1 MKSALIILLSYFLLF
16 ADLLSQPV
24 KHTLPSNTTS
34 LGESLKQLE
43 KKFGVHFAFDPALAA
58 GYQVPADYYGNT
70 LQEILHELLYQTP
83 FEAVLQD
90 KSHYLLVPE
99 PAKKM
104 RIESQ
109 GYNDNLISASGRI
122 YDAISSEPLER
133 VTVIL
138 LPDYIVS
145 ETDSLGKFLV
155 QSKSRFSVH
164 WLEFRY
170 LGYETSRAD
179 LKIGSNKNLNVR
191 LNTDLQT
198 LTPITIS
205 SAAGIDDIRSLRSTK
220 IYDFQLNRTMAFH
233 DPMRAAQQISGIDA
247 TNDVS
252 SALHVRGSQ
261 SEENHMRL
269 DELNLYAIDHFYGL
283 FSAINPFLVSEMEV
297 FKSFFPA
304 EYGGKTASYFL
315 MTTPT
320 PSNHWSGKAELSLI
334 STNAFIESPK
344 SDRINFQLAGRI
356 TNGTIGKSGFLSNV
370 LESGQGNVQTLERGS
385 QQLIS
390 IQPDFSFYDTYSK
403 IKFPIGKKASA
414 HLAGFLS
421 RDHLNS
427 SYNSNY
433 TIMRDSFVEG
443 YEDTTTWK
451 NFSANAGFSYDWS
464 SNQKSSVEANFSEI
478 KQNKAILSTLD
489 IFSTRNNINL
499 SEKTIYQ
506 HYMNTRQMQF
516 VHQVSLKVADIKLG
530 AEYNDYRTMLK
541 THFNLRNVIDDNQI
555 GFSDYAF
562 FVSMQQ
568 NIFNQWRIQPGLRY
582 SKYSQATSGKF
593 LPRLNIGYQ
602 FTKQFSADFRIGWYE
617 QYLRQNHFEDRFGQ
631 VNKFWILPN
640 GIQYPEL
647 SSRQMELRLKYQHRR
662 LVATIEAYHKDI
674 DGVIEQIYDGSSFIQ
689 NNGNNPPRIPKPLI
703 IDGEAKMYGVD
714 VSLQRKWAN
723 YELELSYSYLNAENS
738 FGKVNAGEPY
748 DIPYS
753 RKHQAKAFQLYRLKR
768 ASLSLQSVYGSAQP
782 YTDLSLV
789 KDRNRLQIVVN
800 DNTNYLRDYFRV
812 DTELRY
818 EWLFKKSRL
827 EAGVGL
833 FNVLDWNNIKSV
845 QYIYQIPN
853 RNNSNPNNTEIV
865 GNEVK
870 LLGRTLNLSLLV
882 AW

>member
-1 MKSALIILLSYFLLF
+1 
-16 ADLLSQPV
+16 
-24 KHTLPSNTTS
+24 
-34 LGESLKQLE
+34 
-43 KKFGVHFAFDPALAA
+43 
-58 GYQVPADYYGNT
+58 
-70 LQEILHELLYQTP
+70 
-83 FEAVLQD
+83 
-90 KSHYLLVPE
+90 
-99 PAKKM
+99 
-104 RIESQ
+104 
-109 GYNDNLISASGRI
+109 
-122 YDAISSEPLER
+122 
-133 VTVIL
+133 
-138 LPDYIVS
+138 
-145 ETDSLGKFLV
+145 
-155 QSKSRFSVH
+155 
-164 WLEFRY
+164 
-170 LGYETSRAD
+170 
-179 LKIGSNKNLNVR
+179 
-191 LNTDLQT
+191 
-198 LTPITIS
+198 
-205 SAAGIDDIRSLRSTK
+205 
-220 IYDFQLNRTMAFH
+220 
-233 DPMRAAQQISGIDA
+233 
-247 TNDVS
+247 
-252 SALHVRGSQ
+252 
-261 SEENHMRL
+261 
-269 DELNLYAIDHFYGL
+269 
-283 FSAINPFLVSEMEV
+283 
-297 FKSFFPA
+297 
-304 EYGGKTASYFL
+304 
-315 MTTPT
+315 
-320 PSNHWSGKAELSLI
+320 
-334 STNAFIESPK
+334 
-344 SDRINFQLAGRI
+344 
-356 TNGTIGKSGFLSNV
+356 
-370 LESGQGNVQTLERGS
+370 
-385 QQLIS
+385 
-390 IQPDFSFYDTYSK
+390 
-403 IKFPIGKKASA
+403 
-414 HLAGFLS
+414 
-421 RDHLNS
+421 
-427 SYNSNY
+427 
-433 TIMRDSFVEG
+433 MRDSFLLK
-443 YEDTTTWK
+443 DTRTLPRK
-451 NFSANAGFSYDWS
+451 IFSANAGFSYDWS

-562 FVSMQQ
+562 CFWCNRTSSINGGFNPDFVIVS
-568 NIFNQWRIQPGLRY
+568 IHKLHPEI
-582 SKYSQATSGKF
+582 

-723 YELELSYSYLNAENS
+723 YELEFQLFLSKCWKQLWKSKSRES
-738 FGKVNAGEPY
+738 HMTSH
-748 DIPYS
+748 IPV
-753 RKHQAKAFQLYRLKR
+753 KHQKAKAFQLYRLKR
-768 ASLSLQSVYGSAQP
+768 ASLSLQSVYMAVFQP

-818 EWLFKKSRL
+818 EWLFKNRGLKR
-827 EAGVGL
+827 VGL